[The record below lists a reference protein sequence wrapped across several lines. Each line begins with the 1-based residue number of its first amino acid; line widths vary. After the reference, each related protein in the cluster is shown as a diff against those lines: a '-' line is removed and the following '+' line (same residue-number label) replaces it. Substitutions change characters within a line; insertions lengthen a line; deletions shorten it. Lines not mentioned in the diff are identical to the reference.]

1 LADDAAPLVA
11 VGDEA
16 GVRVFAARGRWVM
29 ARAEPLS
36 RAASAAAEAAAGA
49 RGVRVDAAG
58 IEAMDTVGALALAR
72 LLGRLSARLGGAPG
86 APPGPGAGEAPG
98 PGAGE
103 AAGPDPRVELAG
115 LDPARRALL
124 DAVLAAEAAPAPP
137 PAREHPILAMV
148 ERLGR
153 GAVAALAEAR
163 DLVAF
168 VGMVAV
174 AAART
179 ALRPRRL
186 RWTSVVH
193 HVEKVGFD
201 ALPIVGLLSFLI
213 GVVLAYQ
220 GADQLR
226 RFGAQVFVVNLLG
239 ISILREIGVLMTSI
253 IVAGRSGSAFTAQ
266 IGTMQ
271 VNQEVDAMRTLG
283 LDPIE
288 VLVLPR
294 VAALVVALP
303 LLAFYAS
310 VMGLLGGALSAL
322 VTLDIS
328 LGQFL
333 RQLQTAVPL
342 GTLVAGLVKAPVF
355 AAVIALVGCYEGLK
369 VSGGADSV
377 GRLTTQSVV
386 VSIFL
391 VIVIDAMFSVLFASF
406 GL

>member
-1 LADDAAPLVA
+1 
-11 VGDEA
+11 
-16 GVRVFAARGRWVM
+16 
-29 ARAEPLS
+29 
-36 RAASAAAEAAAGA
+36 
-49 RGVRVDAAG
+49 
-58 IEAMDTVGALALAR
+58 
-72 LLGRLSARLGGAPG
+72 
-86 APPGPGAGEAPG
+86 
-98 PGAGE
+98 
-103 AAGPDPRVELAG
+103 
-115 LDPARRALL
+115 
-124 DAVLAAEAAPAPP
+124 
-137 PAREHPILAMV
+137 MV
-148 ERLGR
+148 ERVGL
-153 GAVAALAEAR
+153 ATFSFAAEAR

-174 AAART
+174 AAGRT
-179 ALRPRRL
+179 ALRPARL
-186 RWTSVVH
+186 RLSAVLH
-193 HVEKVGFD
+193 HVEKTGID

-283 LDPIE
+283 LDPVE

-294 VAALVVALP
+294 VSGLVIALP
-303 LLAFYAS
+303 LLTFYAS
-310 VMGLLGGALSAL
+310 MMGLLGGAVAAL
-322 VTLDIS
+322 FALDIS
-328 LGQFL
+328 FGQFL
-333 RQLQTAVPL
+333 RQLQTAVPV
-342 GTLVAGLVKAPVF
+342 GTLMVGLVKAPVF
-355 AAVIALVGCYEGLK
+355 AAVIAMVGCYEGLK
-369 VSGGADSV
+369 VSGSADSV

-391 VIVIDAMFSVLFASF
+391 VIVINALFSIVFASF

>member
-1 LADDAAPLVA
+1 MAEDVAPLVA

-16 GVRVFAARGRWVM
+16 GVRVIAARGRWVM
-29 ARAEPLS
+29 ARAAPLA
-36 RAASAAAEAAAGA
+36 RAASAAEEAVGGA

-72 LLGRLSARLGGAPG
+72 LLGRLSARLGGRPG
-86 APPGPGAGEAPG
+86 EGPGEGRGEG
-98 PGAGE
+98 T
-103 AAGPDPRVELAG
+103 GPDPRVELAG

-124 DAVLAAEAAPAPP
+124 DAVLAAEASPAPA

-174 AAART
+174 AAGRT

-186 RWTSVVH
+186 RGASVVH

-391 VIVIDAMFSVLFASF
+391 VIVLDAMFSVLFASF
-406 GL
+406 GI